1 MGSYRDI
8 EVIRGN
14 IKKTADL
21 YDFLVEGNQ
30 SGNILLQ
37 EGDVIRI
44 PYYKNRVTIS
54 GNVKREGKFEML
66 NNETFNDLLR
76 YSGGFTDNAYRG
88 AVSVIRITDTEKKII
103 DLQAPQ
109 YNSFQPKGSDEYVV
123 GKRDLTI
130 GEIIIIIPLDNKS
143 KIA

>member
-14 IKKTADL
+14 NVKRTADL

-30 SGNILLQ
+30 SDNILLQ

-44 PYYKNRVTIS
+44 PYYKNRITIS

-66 NNETFNDLLR
+66 ADETFNDL
-76 YSGGFTDNAYRG
+76 
-88 AVSVIRITDTEKKII
+88 
-103 DLQAPQ
+103 PQ
-109 YNSFQPKGSDEYVV
+109 KATGRE
-123 GKRDLTI
+123 
-130 GEIIIIIPLDNKS
+130 
-143 KIA
+143 A